1 METRRPR
8 TLPPARIR
16 SLFLL
21 EVASELMWMN
31 EWPHRELRMTL
42 REQGGQDWGPT
53 FSGSD
58 VPEVIAEL
66 AAGTVHVGFLNPA
79 AVLTLALAGKGPFAE
94 PVPVR
99 AITVL
104 QSYDQLVLA
113 VAEGTG
119 LTSLA
124 DVKRQRYPLRVSLR
138 AQRNHAVHLVAD
150 EVLAAAGFSLDDIRS
165 WGGEVR
171 YDPGLPGG
179 NPERLGAVERGE
191 VDAVF
196 DEASNQW
203 TDQALDLGMR
213 ILPIDG
219 PVLRTLEGLGFRRGT
234 LAKALF
240 PGLEADV
247 QTLDFSGFMVYTHAD
262 VPDDVVRSVCAALEA
277 RKDRIHP
284 DKGDPPLRLDLMCK
298 DTPEGPI
305 GIPLH
310 PAAERFWG
318 EQGYI

>member
-1 METRRPR
+1 MDTRRSR

-58 VPEVIAEL
+58 TPDAIAEV
-66 AAGTVHVGFLNPA
+66 AAGTVHMGFLNPA
-79 AVLTLALAGKGPFAE
+79 AVLTLALNGKGPFAQ

-99 AITVL
+99 AVTVL

-113 VAEGTG
+113 VSEKTG
-119 LTSLA
+119 LTSLD

-138 AQRNHAVHLVAD
+138 AQRNHAVHLVLD
-150 EVLAAAGFSLDDIRS
+150 EVLAAAGFSLDDIRT

-171 YDPGLPGG
+171 YDQGLPGG
-179 NPERLGAVERGE
+179 NHERIGAVERGE
-191 VDAVF
+191 ADAIF

-203 TDQALDLGMR
+203 ADQAPDLGMR

-219 PVLRTLEGLGFRRGT
+219 PVLRTLEGLGFRGGT
-234 LAKALF
+234 LAKALYY
-240 PGLEADV
+240 GLDEDV

-262 VPDDVVRSVCAALEA
+262 VPDDLVRSVCAAIEA

-284 DKGDPPLRLDLMCK
+284 DKGDPPLRLDLMCR

-318 EQGYI
+318 EQGYL